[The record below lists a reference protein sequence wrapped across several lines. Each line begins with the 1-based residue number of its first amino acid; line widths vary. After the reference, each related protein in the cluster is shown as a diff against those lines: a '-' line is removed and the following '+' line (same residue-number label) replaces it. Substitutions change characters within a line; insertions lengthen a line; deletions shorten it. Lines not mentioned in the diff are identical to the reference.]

1 MPANVKMQKTGA
13 KVAVWAEADPRLLSW
28 YYTVT
33 TNCHSH
39 AWSTMSPDEFKEL
52 IPRLT
57 DSEIVTQVVLPGAA
71 AHVTDENIKYL
82 SRRIAETFGVDTD
95 EIRLHVV
102 GSAKLGFSLSEKRK
116 NGTILRRYRTFG
128 ACSDIDLAIISARV
142 FNMIWSD
149 LSSYAY
155 RNAKFM
161 PWDSEKLGD
170 YLVHGWLRPDHF
182 PKARLPRCDSWNDLF
197 RSLSS
202 DRRFRK
208 PVRGGLFY
216 AESDMVSYYSRS
228 VKECRLALEL
238 VR

>member
-1 MPANVKMQKTGA
+1 M
-13 KVAVWAEADPRLLSW
+13 
-28 YYTVT
+28 
-33 TNCHSH
+33 H
-39 AWSTMSPDEFKEL
+39 AWPTMSPDEFKDL

-71 AHVTDENIKYL
+71 AHVTDENIMYL
-82 SRRIAETFGVDTD
+82 SRRIAETFGVGTD

-116 NGTILRRYRTFG
+116 NGTILRRYRPFG
-128 ACSDIDLAIISARV
+128 AGSDIDLAIISARV

-149 LSSYAY
+149 LSNYAY
-155 RNAKFM
+155 RKARFM
-161 PWDSEKLGD
+161 PWDSQKLGD

-182 PKARLPRCDSWNDLF
+182 PKARLPRCDSWKDLF

-202 DRRFRK
+202 DRRFGWK

-238 VR
+238 LR